1 MLTVVAACAT
11 PTPSPSSGSVT
22 PATSQPS
29 PTPTRA
35 SPTTPSSVPRLSA
48 RRAPWTLPTALSRA
62 VVISAQGSG
71 VLAGGLLAGDVS
83 SDKVYRVTA
92 ERGVG
97 RRLPSLVEPIHDG
110 AGTQVGDEMII
121 VGGGN
126 TSELSAVE
134 SSTRDRQ
141 PWRVR
146 GRLPTTR
153 SDLSVTTTTRGVLV
167 IGGYDGLGSPRQVLR
182 TSDGRSFTTF
192 ASLRQG
198 VRYAAVVP
206 AGNLV
211 WVFGGEDRGRE
222 LRTTQVIDIA
232 ARTVR
237 LGPRLPM
244 PLGHAAVTLAGSR
257 ILLMGGRTAPHRV
270 TATMWWFDPRTG
282 RYSAAGRLPYP
293 VADTGLLNAVD
304 GAYLLG
310 GESPEFT
317 DRVIHVRIM
326 P

>member
-1 MLTVVAACAT
+1 
-11 PTPSPSSGSVT
+11 
-22 PATSQPS
+22 
-29 PTPTRA
+29 
-35 SPTTPSSVPRLSA
+35 
-48 RRAPWTLPTALSRA
+48 

-92 ERGVG
+92 ARGVG
-97 RRLPSLVEPIHDG
+97 ARLPSLVEPIHDG
-110 AGTQVGDEMII
+110 AGTRLGDGMII

-126 TSELSAVE
+126 TSELSVVE
-134 SSTRDRQ
+134 ASTGIRR

-153 SDLSVTTTTRGVLV
+153 SDLSVTTTTSGVLV

-182 TSDGRSFTTF
+182 TDDGRSFTAF

-206 AGNLV
+206 SGNLV
-211 WVFGGEDRGRE
+211 WVFGGEHRGRE
-222 LRTTQVIDIA
+222 LRTTQVIDLA

-244 PLGHAAVTLAGSR
+244 PLGHAAVMLAGSR

-270 TATMWWFDPRTG
+270 TAAMWWFDPGTG
-282 RYSAAGRLPYP
+282 RYVAAGRLPYP
-293 VADTGLLNAVD
+293 VADAALLNAVD

-310 GESPEFT
+310 GESPDFT
-317 DRVIHVRIM
+317 NRVIRIRIM
-326 P
+326 R